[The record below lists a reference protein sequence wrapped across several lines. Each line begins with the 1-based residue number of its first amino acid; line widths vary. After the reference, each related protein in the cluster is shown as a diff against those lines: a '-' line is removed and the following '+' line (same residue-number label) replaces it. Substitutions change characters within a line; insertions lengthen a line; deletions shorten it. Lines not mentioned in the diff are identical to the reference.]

1 MKENTMFK
9 SIITPALIALSLA
22 GAASA
27 GQVSTDAQLAGS
39 AGVAAG
45 QYTTTELQ
53 SIIDARLDNDQTAL
67 NYYLSGANRSETKG
81 DSSGQL
87 AMLVGVAP
95 GAYSASELQMILD
108 AKRDNEPSQAAFV
121 ISGVNRKAVDAVG
134 TVTDGKAQIAA
145 SLGLNP
151 ADYTLAQ
158 LAALDAERLA
168 KNN

>member
-1 MKENTMFK
+1 MKETKMFK

-27 GQVSTDAQLAGS
+27 GQVSTDAQLAGA

-45 QYTTTELQ
+45 QFTSAELQ
-53 SIIDARLDNDQTAL
+53 SIIDARRDNDQTAL

-87 AMLVGVAP
+87 AKLVGVTP
-95 GAYSASELQMILD
+95 GAFSASELQMILNAQRNND
-108 AKRDNEPSQAAFV
+108 PEQAAYV
-121 ISGVNRKAVDAVG
+121 ISGTNRKAGDTVG
-134 TVTDGKAQIAA
+134 TVTAGKAQIAA
-145 SLGLNP
+145 GLGLNP

-158 LAALDAERLA
+158 LAALEAAQYSE
-168 KNN
+168 N